1 MYLLVEFTVDELI
14 LVSDSDPDPVCDW
27 WNEDLNLYNVD
38 YEVLTYGKELNDNL
52 INAAQVLL
60 DAQFPNIEGFQN
72 TVWGHHLD
80 FKPVTF
86 GKPSVQILHTG
97 MLHIFVYLLATSQV
111 FTTIE
116 ILITHSMQIMEKG
129 LEDLV
134 T

>member
-1 MYLLVEFTVDELI
+1 MYLLVEFTVDEVIVL
-14 LVSDSDPDPVCDW
+14 SDSDPDPVCEW

-52 INAAQVLL
+52 NAVQVLL

-86 GKPSVQILHTG
+86 GKLSVQILHTD
-97 MLHIFVYLLATSQV
+97 MLHISVYMLASSQA
-111 FTTIE
+111 FATIQF
-116 ILITHSMQIMEKG
+116 LITYSM
-129 LEDLV
+129 
-134 T
+134 